1 MTIGELIARILA
13 EVPGA
18 AETRETVDTLKCGEA
33 SAPVRGVVT
42 TFIATRAVLAQARA
56 LGANLVITHEPTFYN
71 HRDEVKDLA
80 GDAVFE
86 AKRGYLEREGLAV
99 WRFHDF
105 WHRHKP
111 DGIGTGFA
119 RRMGWEAHRDAARP
133 ERYRI
138 PPTSLRALVEQLN
151 ARLGIS
157 GMRVC
162 GDPELLC
169 RGVAALLG
177 AGGGD
182 RQLAALRDPGCEVVL
197 CGESPEWVAC
207 EYVRDAAAA
216 GVGKALIV
224 LGHANSEEAGMEY
237 LAEWLRA
244 RAPGVAVTH
253 VPCGDPFW
261 IS

>member
-18 AETRETVDTLKCGEA
+18 SETRETVDTLKCGDA
-33 SAPVRGVVT
+33 SSPVRGVVT
-42 TFIATRAVLAQARA
+42 TFIATREVLRRA
-56 LGANLVITHEPTFYN
+56 KELGANLVITHEPTFYN
-71 HRDEVKDLA
+71 HRDETENLA
-80 GDAVFE
+80 GDPVYL
-86 AKRGYLEREGLAV
+86 AKRGYLDSEGLAV

-119 RRMGWEAHRDAARP
+119 RRMGWEACRDAGSP

-138 PPTSLRALVEQLN
+138 APTPLRALAEQLKE
-151 ARLGIS
+151 RLGIS
-157 GMRVC
+157 GLRIC
-162 GDPELLC
+162 GDPDLSC

-177 AGGGD
+177 AGGGE
-182 RQLAALRDPGCEVVL
+182 RQLAQLRNPECDVVL

-207 EYVRDAAAA
+207 EYVRDAAAT
-216 GVGKALIV
+216 GVGKGLIV

-237 LAEWLRA
+237 LAEWLRE
-244 RAPGVAVTH
+244 RAASLPVTH

-261 IS
+261 VS